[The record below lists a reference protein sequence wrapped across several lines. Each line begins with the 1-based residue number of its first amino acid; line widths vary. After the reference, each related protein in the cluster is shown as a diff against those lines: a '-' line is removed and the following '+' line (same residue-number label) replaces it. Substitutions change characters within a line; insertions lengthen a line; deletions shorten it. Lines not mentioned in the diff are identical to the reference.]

1 MTTLALAVVAVM
13 ALVAYRAML
22 GDMRMELQS
31 LNAK

>member
-22 GDMRMELQS
+22 GDMRMQLQS
-31 LNAK
+31 IRTK